1 MNHLLLINFLEVVV
15 NTFRSSEVP
24 DLPGLQEYIADI
36 GRRFCP
42 FLNPASSRGLV
53 MYSVYELNP
62 GDLEQTQSLLFCIG
76 LLHTEILRRART
88 NVSLQQRPLVC
99 ENIFFRFPGEDSV
112 DGSELF
118 GWPHWL
124 LKTRYTQV
132 GVLFGK
138 FWKGEESISRKESPV
153 PPSPYH
159 MLSISGAVKLR
170 DPQFFKKAPE
180 LLDDVDELV
189 EKERDHK
196 ESEKE
201 DVSLDLVKKI
211 VHWDRKN
218 KILKD
223 FEFKFMFEL
232 SEGRKSLTDRNKFI
246 AGLNL
251 KKVRKYGFTE

>member
-76 LLHTEILRRART
+76 LLHTEILRRTRT

-159 MLSISGAVKLR
+159 MLSIRGAVKLR

-180 LLDDVDELV
+180 LLDTLVSAEDGGQFVFDDIGMETSMELQQVIQMQFVTTDDVLEVCYRLLGSFDLYHRLYAIEA
-189 EKERDHK
+189 KRSK
-196 ESEKE
+196 
-201 DVSLDLVKKI
+201 VS
-211 VHWDRKN
+211 
-218 KILKD
+218 
-223 FEFKFMFEL
+223 
-232 SEGRKSLTDRNKFI
+232 
-246 AGLNL
+246 
-251 KKVRKYGFTE
+251 